1 MTNIKALFVKAVG
14 TSLQTSLCI
23 AGIDNDRCIY
33 APWRKSRLAN
43 MQIACVDPTEAGSW
57 INEQVARDVSRQLGL
72 GRITQF
78 NKETKTWLVTF
89 DNGDTDEYTYIEIL
103 GAKQLFKDNKDREE
117 GAVIVSIVSA
127 VKRAK
132 PRRTQTEIIASYED
146 YFNTAMNQLVDNGN
160 DPNKA
165 ELSKKQCAA
174 VLTLGFGKYEKASP
188 TGAELREKLKNKIQE
203 PVALVRSQNRFWTT
217 WTALHDL
224 MTARR
229 HQTSMVGE

>member
-1 MTNIKALFVKAVG
+1 
-14 TSLQTSLCI
+14 
-23 AGIDNDRCIY
+23 
-33 APWRKSRLAN
+33 

-165 ELSKKQCAA
+165 ELSKNNVQQYSHW
-174 VLTLGFGKYEKASP
+174 VLVSMRRPHLQLPSYEKNSRIKYKSPWLSCDLKIDFGLHGLHCMIIDGGAAASDRDGGVGRYDRG
-188 TGAELREKLKNKIQE
+188 TSARGARKHDCREG
-203 PVALVRSQNRFWTT
+203 R
-217 WTALHDL
+217 
-224 MTARR
+224 
-229 HQTSMVGE
+229 